1 MLHTEL
7 DTIWKRKLLHFVSF
21 HNHNCIDEDY
31 YDYGGLDDDYHN
43 IIIYGDFNDNY
54 GDVWM
59 IMVIFTT
66 IMAILILNLKAGES
80 HRASSL
86 VLGSYC
92 GTWLLLLLLLP

>member
-1 MLHTEL
+1 MLHAEL

-21 HNHNCIDEDY
+21 HNHNSIDEDY
-31 YDYGGLDDDYHN
+31 SDYGGLDDDYHN

-66 IMAILILNLKAGES
+66 IMAILKME
-80 HRASSL
+80 
-86 VLGSYC
+86 
-92 GTWLLLLLLLP
+92 T